1 MSFFDRNKER
11 MTVGAVAVILIVM
24 IGVTSSKRMSLTRV
38 EILTGNLVTPIGK
51 WTNRVSMNISEFFS
65 DIKNIP
71 AIKEENDKLQEEI
84 VELKKENRKYEDII
98 GRTEFLKREDSLL
111 RETKFNLL
119 ESQIVG
125 KEPGNWFDRFT
136 IDKGSKDGIKKGDT
150 VVQAIE
156 IEQGVVVEGIVGRV
170 VDVGSTWSKIVT
182 VVDELSRL
190 SFKIIRTQDGG
201 ILSGGLDSKITGYL
215 FDSKADIIKGDKI
228 MTSGLGGI
236 YEKDI
241 YVGEVTGV
249 TSDDNDLMKEILVKP
264 AIDFK
269 KIYKVYIILDDNEG

>member
-269 KIYKVYIILDDNEG
+269 KIYEVYIILDDIEG